1 MKSPP
6 KVAYSIDDVRSWSPK
21 DAAVTLGVFDGV
33 HLGHKRIIADL
44 VESKKAGSIGE
55 AYLITFDPHPLAI
68 THSKMR
74 PPTLS
79 VLKERVH
86 LLKQF
91 DLDGVLVLHFD
102 HDLANVDYRIFIQKY
117 LLQLFNMKRL
127 VLGYDCYFGKNREGS
142 PDRVKDESSR
152 MGFEC
157 KIVPVVRNNSQ
168 AISSTKIRNALMEG
182 DVPLANK
189 LLGHSYLIAGEIVR
203 GHGMGQGLGFP
214 TANLSVADP
223 YKLWPPGGVY
233 AVEVRRGDQEL
244 RGMMNVGRAPTMKSL
259 AEDAK
264 GIEVHLFDF
273 DEDIYGEEL
282 WVSCHT
288 YLREERQFPSAEA
301 LVEQLKLDKAQA
313 LESLAKTSRKGVYDL

>member
-1 MKSPP
+1 MKSLP

-33 HLGHKRIIADL
+33 HLGHKRIIRDL
-44 VESKKAGSIGE
+44 MESRKAGSISE

-79 VLKERVH
+79 ILKERVW
-86 LLKQF
+86 LLQQF

-117 LLQLFNMKRL
+117 LLKTFSMKRL

-152 MGFEC
+152 MGFDC
-157 KIVPVVRNNSQ
+157 KIVPVVRDNSQ

-182 DVPLANK
+182 DVTLANK
-189 LLGHSYLIAGEIVR
+189 LLGHSYLISGEVVR
-203 GHGMGQGLGFP
+203 GHGMGKGLGFP
-214 TANLSVADP
+214 TANLSLADP

-233 AVEVRRGDQEL
+233 AVEVRRGEQTL
-244 RGMMNVGRAPTMKSL
+244 QGMMNVGRAPTMKSL
-259 AEDAK
+259 AEGAR

-288 YLREERQFPSAEA
+288 YLREERKFPSVGA
-301 LVEQLKLDKAQA
+301 LVEQLGLDKAQA
-313 LESLAKTSRKGVYDL
+313 LEALAKTSQKGVYDL